1 MSCFQSKQMQQN
13 KDSEIMSYSFGNR
26 ELRIKCSSF
35 CFAEIFE
42 NFFRRHDN
50 IYMQGQIFASRLER
64 RRRMAAMNN
73 DEFERFVLKFGKDI
87 LRFCRM
93 TAGDAENGDELYQ
106 DTMLKLLEKRKR
118 LDSMQNT
125 KSYALSTSIYLWK
138 NRKKK
143 YANRM
148 RLVPI
153 DSMDEMSD
161 EGYEFTDYDNEISP
175 EHIVLK
181 QNEIDM
187 VQGFVK
193 TLPEKYR
200 IPIYLY
206 YSADMQINEI
216 SKILGLP
223 EGTVKSR
230 MRKAKKQLKEK
241 LEAIGYDG

>member
-1 MSCFQSKQMQQN
+1 M
-13 KDSEIMSYSFGNR
+13 
-26 ELRIKCSSF
+26 
-35 CFAEIFE
+35 
-42 NFFRRHDN
+42 DN
-50 IYMQGQIFASRLER
+50 
-64 RRRMAAMNN
+64 
-73 DEFERFVLKFGKDI
+73 DDFERFVLKFGKDI

-93 TAGDAENGDELYQ
+93 TARDAENGDELYQ
-106 DTMLKLLEKRKR
+106 DTMLKLLEKKKR

-138 NRKKK
+138 NKKKK

-153 DSMDEMSD
+153 DGMDEMSD
-161 EGYEFTDYDNEISP
+161 ERYGFTDSDNEVSP
-175 EHIVLK
+175 ERIVLK

-187 VQGFVK
+187 IQGFVK

-241 LEAIGYDG
+241 LEAIGYDR

>member
-1 MSCFQSKQMQQN
+1 
-13 KDSEIMSYSFGNR
+13 
-26 ELRIKCSSF
+26 
-35 CFAEIFE
+35 
-42 NFFRRHDN
+42 
-50 IYMQGQIFASRLER
+50 
-64 RRRMAAMNN
+64 MNN

-93 TAGDAENGDELYQ
+93 TAQDSETGDELYQ
-106 DTMLKLLEKRKR
+106 DTMLKLLEKKKR

-138 NRKKK
+138 NKKKK

-161 EGYEFTDYDNEISP
+161 EGYEFSDHDNDEASP
-175 EHIVLK
+175 EYIVLK
-181 QNEIDM
+181 QNEVDM
-187 VQGFVK
+187 IQGFVK

-241 LEAIGYDG
+241 LEAIGYDR

>member
-1 MSCFQSKQMQQN
+1 
-13 KDSEIMSYSFGNR
+13 
-26 ELRIKCSSF
+26 
-35 CFAEIFE
+35 
-42 NFFRRHDN
+42 
-50 IYMQGQIFASRLER
+50 
-64 RRRMAAMNN
+64 MNN
-73 DEFERFVLKFGKDI
+73 DEFARFVLKFGKDI

-106 DTMLKLLEKRKR
+106 DTMLKLLEKKKR

-138 NRKKK
+138 NKKKK

-161 EGYEFTDYDNEISP
+161 EGYGFADYDNEVSP
-175 EHIVLK
+175 ERIVLK

-187 VQGFVK
+187 IQGFVK

-241 LEAIGYDG
+241 LEAIGYDR

>member
-1 MSCFQSKQMQQN
+1 M
-13 KDSEIMSYSFGNR
+13 D
-26 ELRIKCSSF
+26 
-35 CFAEIFE
+35 
-42 NFFRRHDN
+42 
-50 IYMQGQIFASRLER
+50 
-64 RRRMAAMNN
+64 N

-106 DTMLKLLEKRKR
+106 DTMLKLLEKKKR

-138 NRKKK
+138 NKKKK
-143 YANRM
+143 YGNRM

-161 EGYEFTDYDNEISP
+161 KGYGFTDYDNEVSP
-175 EHIVLK
+175 EHIVLR

-187 VQGFVK
+187 IQGFVK

-206 YSADMQINEI
+206 YSADMQINEV

-241 LEAIGYDG
+241 LEAIGYDR

>member
-1 MSCFQSKQMQQN
+1 M
-13 KDSEIMSYSFGNR
+13 D
-26 ELRIKCSSF
+26 
-35 CFAEIFE
+35 
-42 NFFRRHDN
+42 H
-50 IYMQGQIFASRLER
+50 
-64 RRRMAAMNN
+64 

-106 DTMLKLLEKRKR
+106 DTMLKLLEKKKR

-138 NRKKK
+138 NKKKK

-161 EGYEFTDYDNEISP
+161 EGYEFSGHDNDEVSP

-181 QNEIDM
+181 QNEVDM
-187 VQGFVK
+187 IQGLVK

-200 IPIYLY
+200 IPIYLH
-206 YSADMQINEI
+206 YSADIQINEV

-241 LEAIGYDG
+241 LEAIGYDR

>member
-1 MSCFQSKQMQQN
+1 
-13 KDSEIMSYSFGNR
+13 
-26 ELRIKCSSF
+26 
-35 CFAEIFE
+35 
-42 NFFRRHDN
+42 
-50 IYMQGQIFASRLER
+50 
-64 RRRMAAMNN
+64 MNH

-87 LRFCRM
+87 LRFCRV
-93 TAGDAENGDELYQ
+93 TAEDAENGDELYQ

-138 NRKKK
+138 NKKKK
-143 YANRM
+143 YTNGM

-161 EGYEFTDYDNEISP
+161 EGYGFADYDDEVSP
-175 EHIVLK
+175 ERIVLK

-187 VQGFVK
+187 IQGFVK

-241 LEAIGYDG
+241 LEAIGYDR

>member
-1 MSCFQSKQMQQN
+1 
-13 KDSEIMSYSFGNR
+13 
-26 ELRIKCSSF
+26 
-35 CFAEIFE
+35 
-42 NFFRRHDN
+42 
-50 IYMQGQIFASRLER
+50 
-64 RRRMAAMNN
+64 MNN

-106 DTMLKLLEKRKR
+106 DTMLKLLEKKR
-118 LDSMQNT
+118 SLDSTQNT

-138 NRKKK
+138 NKKKK

-153 DSMDEMSD
+153 DSMDEMSE
-161 EGYEFTDYDNEISP
+161 EGYEISDHDAEVSP
-175 EHIVLK
+175 EHIVL
-181 QNEIDM
+181 QQDEIDM
-187 VQGFVK
+187 IQELVAS
-193 TLPEKYR
+193 LPEKYR

-206 YSADMQINEI
+206 YSADMQIREI
-216 SKILGLP
+216 SEILGLP

-241 LEAIGYDG
+241 LEAIGYDR

>member
-1 MSCFQSKQMQQN
+1 
-13 KDSEIMSYSFGNR
+13 
-26 ELRIKCSSF
+26 
-35 CFAEIFE
+35 
-42 NFFRRHDN
+42 
-50 IYMQGQIFASRLER
+50 
-64 RRRMAAMNN
+64 MNN
-73 DEFERFVLKFGKDI
+73 EEFERFVLKFGKDI

-93 TAGDAENGDELYQ
+93 TAGDVENGDELYQ
-106 DTMLKLLEKRKR
+106 DTMLKLLEKKKR
-118 LDSMQNT
+118 LDSAQDT

-138 NRKKK
+138 NKKKK

-161 EGYEFTDYDNEISP
+161 AGYEISGQDHGTSP
-175 EHIVLK
+175 EHIVLR
-181 QNEIDM
+181 QDEVDL
-187 VQGFVK
+187 VQAFVAS
-193 TLPEKYR
+193 LPEKHR

-216 SKILGLP
+216 SEILGLP

-241 LEAIGYDG
+241 LEAIGYDR

>member
-1 MSCFQSKQMQQN
+1 MPVKFFDKMKTFFQCQ
-13 KDSEIMSYSFGNR
+13 
-26 ELRIKCSSF
+26 
-35 CFAEIFE
+35 
-42 NFFRRHDN
+42 DN
-50 IYMQGQIFASRLER
+50 IYLQGPLQVDKSIERLER

-93 TAGDAENGDELYQ
+93 TAQGVEDGDELYQ
-106 DTMLKLLEKRKR
+106 DTMLKLLEKKKR

-161 EGYEFTDYDNEISP
+161 EGYEFSDHDEEASP

-187 VQGFVK
+187 VQGIVK
-193 TLPEKYR
+193 ALPEKYR

-206 YSADMQINEI
+206 YSADMQINEV
-216 SKILGLP
+216 SRILGLP

-241 LEAIGYDG
+241 LEAIGYDR